1 MAVKIIDNCC
11 SSEYLN
17 CLKFTAI
24 NSENWNL
31 KYGGNVESSI
41 EDKFPKLNI
50 VDDKGVRHPYL
61 AGLAL
66 GLLFQI
72 YEAGAQGLFVPELL
86 NCGIS
91 IKDKHSPDNIH
102 TDEEKND
109 NFVKILGIINS
120 DWEEEWGG
128 GFFHDGTSNY
138 IKPTSF
144 CIFDPSELHAAEE
157 IFTDKKRFAIDF
169 SVHRDQQSKNNWM
182 KKIGNK

>member
-72 YEAGAQGLFVPELL
+72 YEAV
-86 NCGIS
+86 
-91 IKDKHSPDNIH
+91 
-102 TDEEKND
+102 
-109 NFVKILGIINS
+109 
-120 DWEEEWGG
+120 
-128 GFFHDGTSNY
+128 
-138 IKPTSF
+138 SF
-144 CIFDPSELHAAEE
+144 YL
-157 IFTDKKRFAIDF
+157 
-169 SVHRDQQSKNNWM
+169 
-182 KKIGNK
+182 